1 MRTFIMI
8 ALVLVGAGT
17 VSAQQP
23 AVYNFS
29 SPVQSYPAG
38 YAPQPT
44 AMQPGMVAT
53 GVPMN
58 PAATTP
64 APQPAYFNNA
74 AGCDA
79 SGCDASGCDASG
91 CANGGCDANGNV
103 WNGGRRF
110 GFGNGFGNG
119 NGGCDG
125 GNCGAGGCDSG
136 NCGAGGGGLLG
147 GGMLGG
153 LFNRCNGVGGAS
165 GCGVYHS
172 LFGGLTSPNNLSFD
186 SDPAFDL
193 DLKRGWM
200 IGRAWGR
207 QINCNWRAEFE
218 TSYRSNS
225 ASDFE
230 LSDATLGLSN
240 GRLNVMSG
248 MVNVIRDFRPMGR
261 NDQIRPYAGVGA
273 GVAFVD
279 LEATLPGAPATFFDS
294 RDSTFA
300 YQFIAGVSHKIR
312 NCVDL
317 YGEYRYYGMDKFC
330 VETTPLNSPTS
341 CDEALLSQH
350 NFLFGMRVWVR

>member
-38 YAPQPT
+38 YAPQPM
-44 AMQPGMVAT
+44 APGMMPT
-53 GVPMN
+53 
-58 PAATTP
+58 AAPTAV
-64 APQPAYFNNA
+64 APQPGYFNNN

-79 SGCDASGCDASG
+79 SGCDGS
-91 CANGGCDANGNV
+91 GNV
-103 WNGGRRF
+103 WNGGR
-110 GFGNGFGNG
+110 GFGLVNRNA
-119 NGGCDG
+119 GCDS

-136 NCGAGGGGLLG
+136 NCGTGGCGNGGLFGGGL
-147 GGMLGG
+147 LGG

-172 LFGGLTSPNNLSFD
+172 LFGGFSSPSNMNFD

-193 DLKRGWM
+193 DLKDGWLV
-200 IGRAWGR
+200 GRAWGR
-207 QINCNWRAEFE
+207 QLNQNWRAELE
-218 TSYRSNS
+218 TSYRNNS

-230 LSDATLGLSN
+230 LSGNTLGLS
-240 GRLNVMSG
+240 GGKLNMLSG
-248 MVNVIRDFRPMGR
+248 MVNIVRDLRPMGR
-261 NDQIRPYAGVGA
+261 CGEIRPYFGAGA
-273 GVAFVD
+273 GVSFVD
-279 LEATLPGAPATFFDS
+279 LEATLPGAPSVFYDS
-294 RDSTFA
+294 RDSVFA
-300 YQFIAGVSHKIR
+300 YQAFFGVAHKVR

-317 YGEYRYYGMDKFC
+317 YTEYRFFGTDEFC
-330 VETTPLNSPTS
+330 VETTPGG
-341 CDEALLSQH
+341 CDQGSLTQH

>member
-38 YAPQPT
+38 YAPRPMTPGMQPGMQPT
-44 AMQPGMVAT
+44 AMS
-53 GVPMN
+53 
-58 PAATTP
+58 P

-79 SGCDASGCDASG
+79 SGCDASGCAT
-91 CANGGCDANGNV
+91 GGCDANGNV
-103 WNGGRRF
+103 WNGGRGF
-110 GFGNGFGNG
+110 GLGNGFGNG

-125 GNCGAGGCDSG
+125 GNCGPGGCDSG
-136 NCGAGGGGLLG
+136 NCGVGGGNGGGLFG
-147 GGMLGG
+147 GGLLGG

-172 LFGGLTSPNNLSFD
+172 LFGGFSSPSNMNFD

-193 DLKRGWM
+193 DLKDGWLV
-200 IGRAWGR
+200 GRAWGR
-207 QINCNWRAEFE
+207 QLNCNWRGELE

-230 LSDATLGLSN
+230 SSGNSLGLS
-240 GRLNVMSG
+240 GGKLNMVTG
-248 MVNVIRDFRPMGR
+248 MVNIVRDLRPLGSCGE
-261 NDQIRPYAGVGA
+261 IRPYFGVGG
-273 GVAFVD
+273 GVSFVD
-279 LEATLPGAPATFFDS
+279 LEATLPGAPSVFYDS
-294 RDSTFA
+294 RDSVFA
-300 YQFIAGVSHKIR
+300 YQAFFGVAHKIR

-317 YGEYRYYGMDKFC
+317 YTEYRFFGTDEFC
-330 VETTPLNSPTS
+330 VETTPVNQPTG
-341 CDEALLSQH
+341 CDQGSLSQH
-350 NFLFGMRVWVR
+350 NILFGMRVWVR